1 MNRVFVGMDVHKEKI
16 VAVSLPEEGN
26 HPVMRETFA
35 GTDFPRLVKRLL
47 RLSKTY
53 RIEACYEAGPSGY
66 GPARALQTAG
76 IPCRVAAPSLIP
88 RRPGNRVKTD
98 LRDALELALAL
109 RAGTLS
115 FVRIPTQEEEQVRG
129 LVRCRED
136 IAKEVRR
143 IKQIIAHWL
152 LLHGHRVPQGVKRW
166 TPAHRQWMRG
176 LELSSLDR
184 TVLDHYLDVAHL
196 LGERLKLIED
206 QVLVLADTEGFR
218 DRVARLQAFK
228 GFSKLS
234 AMRVIAEVM
243 EFARFPKA
251 TSFMKF
257 TGLIPSEYSSSDRIR
272 RGKITKAGNSH
283 LRHVL
288 VEAVQRAQSAARPGR
303 SLSKRLG
310 AVCGPYR
317 QVALSALT
325 RLHHTFWRLTRRG
338 VSAGKVKVALARE
351 LAGFVWAMMTI
362 PETADTV
369 VAA

>member
-1 MNRVFVGMDVHKEKI
+1 MNRLFVGMDVHKEKI
-16 VAVSLPEEGN
+16 VSVGLPQEQN
-26 HPVMRETFA
+26 IPVFREVFT

-53 RIEACYEAGPSGY
+53 QVEVCYEAGPSGY
-66 GPARALQTAG
+66 GPARALGKAG
-76 IPCRVAAPSLIP
+76 IPCRVVAPSLVP
-88 RRPGNRVKTD
+88 RRPGDRVKTD
-98 LRDALELALAL
+98 IRDAMELALAL
-109 RAGTLS
+109 RAGTLK
-115 FVRIPTQEEEQVRG
+115 FVRIPTPEEEEVRG

-143 IKQIIAHWL
+143 AKQIIAHWL
-152 LLHGHRVPQGVKRW
+152 LLHGHRVPQGVRTW
-166 TPAHRQWMRG
+166 TPAHWRWMRG

-184 TVLDHYLDVAHL
+184 TVLDHYLDVAHM
-196 LGERLKLIED
+196 LGERLKLIEG
-206 QVLVLADTEGFR
+206 QVVALADTEGFR
-218 DRVARLQAFK
+218 NRVARLEAFK
-228 GFSKLS
+228 GFSKLA

-257 TGLIPSEYSSSDRIR
+257 TGLVPSEYSSSDRIR

-288 VEAVQRAQSAARPGR
+288 VEAVQRARTAARPGR
-303 SLSKRLG
+303 SLARRLS
-310 AVCGPYR
+310 AICGPQR

-325 RLHHTFWRLTRRG
+325 RLHHKFWRLTARG

-362 PETADTV
+362 PETPE
-369 VAA
+369 AAAA